1 MFDLQGALGI
11 WRSAI
16 TTGGQDSSSPS
27 IISNS
32 EATVAVTNS
41 GSVHQRIA
49 GNFSLRELR
58 STTRAASDSA
68 TMSLHFRTQI
78 QYLSKEPYYKGL
90 LHFRLRVPE
99 FQMCT

>member
-1 MFDLQGALGI
+1 MLGLQGALGI

-16 TTGGQDSSSPS
+16 TSGGWDPPWLS

-32 EATVAVTNS
+32 EATVTNS
-41 GSVHQRIA
+41 GSEDHRIA

-68 TMSLHFRTQI
+68 TVTVARIYGNLPMISL
-78 QYLSKEPYYKGL
+78 K
-90 LHFRLRVPE
+90 
-99 FQMCT
+99 